1 MNSRDALAVTEP
13 ASAGSPG
20 ASGVDLGRGACCWPG
35 AALSPRTAAKV
46 HYVNRMFLR
55 VSQEGATE
63 LSGIKTRC
71 LWRSGLSLPFS
82 LLFLALG
89 LSQSLHLQFSPHQGV
104 PSTPSVIV
112 KQQPAGTPAAPAPG
126 CSSRTGTPVSLHL
139 QTLRLPPQ
147 TLLHHPFVP
156 SRPPASVIWTEA
168 LQCARERT
176 RRRMCRG

>member
-1 MNSRDALAVTEP
+1 MPSQNRLLLAVPGPLGLTWAEGPAVGQEP
-13 ASAGSPG
+13 LFP
-20 ASGVDLGRGACCWPG
+20 
-35 AALSPRTAAKV
+35 PRTAAKV

-168 LQCARERT
+168 LRCARERT